1 MDCCCEDKTITIYKG
16 FPTKWNGKSL
26 LNVTFDNPLDF
37 AGFSAIFKIGNTQKT
52 YTDIAEGFKIDL
64 TKEETGAL
72 PVGLN
77 YGELIIID
85 NETHKRPFTTAL
97 PFNVLTFVE
106 GDIHLDG
113 FNVDVKT
120 KIKNNN
126 LVIHIETPTI
136 DPEEIAQ
143 YIEAHNLS
151 EEAHPYIRGLI
162 SQESETRELADNNLQ
177 TQINEIRTLAVGYVH
192 EQGVASAVWT
202 VQHNLNKYPSVTVVD
217 SAENEIIAEV
227 EYLDKNSV
235 QITMTGA
242 SKGRAYLN

>member
-1 MDCCCEDKTITIYKG
+1 MSCDCDGQVITIYKG
-16 FPTKWNGKSL
+16 FSTYWNGNSL
-26 LNVTFDNPLDF
+26 VDVSFDSPIDMS
-37 AGFSAIFKIGNTQKT
+37 GFSAIFKVGDISKT
-52 YTDIAEGFKIDL
+52 YENIADGFSVDL
-64 TKEETGAL
+64 TKQETATL

-77 YGELIIID
+77 YGELIIVD

-97 PFNVLTFVE
+97 PLEVKNWVS
-106 GDIHLDG
+106 GDIHLDN
-113 FNVDVKT
+113 FKLTVNT
-120 KIKNNN
+120 KIKTNK
-126 LVIHIETPTI
+126 LKITIETPRI
-136 DPEEIAQ
+136 DPKDIEK
-143 YIEAHNLS
+143 YIEEHNLS

-227 EYLDKNSV
+227 EYLNKNSV